1 MPFPFTLADL
11 TILACG
17 AGLLQLLGLSLR
29 WLTRSPAPAESVR
42 QVVSLAPEP
51 RAAERERSRL
61 AA

>member
-11 TILACG
+11 AILGCG

-29 WLTRSPAPAESVR
+29 WLTRSPAPVGSVQ

-51 RAAERERSRL
+51 RAAERERSRV